1 MRGVPTAVAGSVSD
15 TMMRK
20 TEYPRRSVI
29 LKETLSPLSGGR
41 QKPTMSTT
49 MRKILGSKRLTA

>member
-1 MRGVPTAVAGSVSD
+1 MAVAGSVSD

>member
-1 MRGVPTAVAGSVSD
+1 MAVAGSESE

-20 TEYPRRSVI
+20 TEYPSNSVI

-41 QKPTMSTT
+41 
-49 MRKILGSKRLTA
+49 